1 METFSQR
8 HAALLEEIQLLPDP
22 QERLGLLMERSLS
35 LPPLPAEYRTD
46 AYRVVGC
53 VSQVWLR
60 CESSNGAIFY
70 DVDAD
75 SPMVK
80 ALAALYR
87 DLYNGLSRDEILTGK
102 NTLLQDS
109 GIAQRLS
116 GTRLHGM
123 AALDARIK
131 QLALESP

>member
-1 METFSQR
+1 METFAQR
-8 HAALLEEIQLLPDP
+8 HAALLEELLLLPDP
-22 QERLGLLMERSLS
+22 QERLGLLMERSLALRL
-35 LPPLPAEYRTD
+35 LPPEYHTE

-60 CESSNGAIFY
+60 SETSGDVIHY
-70 DVDAD
+70 DLDAD

-87 DLYNGLSRDEILTGK
+87 DLYNGLTRDEILTGK
-102 NTLLQDS
+102 NLLLQAS

-131 QLALESP
+131 QLALPSS